1 MNCNCIDLD
10 KKLQTRAKNSTSIE
24 DMGRVR
30 DMYATSTEFMTTKCK
45 NKRNLDHLPTPL
57 AQPVKLVSAACMDCK
72 KCVKKPRGK
81 ALSDVLIKQA
91 EDCLVS
97 CQECFSQEEK
107 HMRRASSPTTTAI
120 SRLETEL
127 ATLKA
132 KGAAVRCR
140 DFELSIKGMAGLI
153 RRASSLQQIKSLQ
166 TMVENWIAICQSC
179 GNKKPTVKLLQV
191 LQLELLKKRRRLL

>member
-1 MNCNCIDLD
+1 MNCDCIDMD
-10 KKLQTRAKNSTSIE
+10 RRLQTRAKTSTSVE
-24 DMGRVR
+24 DMERVR
-30 DMYATSTEFMTTKCK
+30 HMYDTNTDFMTTQCR

-57 AQPVKLVSAACMDCK
+57 VKPVKLVSEACMDCK

-81 ALSDVLIKQA
+81 ALSDVLIKKA
-91 EDCLVS
+91 EDCLTS
-97 CQECFSQEEK
+97 CQECFSQEQK
-107 HMRRASSPTTTAI
+107 HMRRASSTTIAAI

-132 KGAAVRCR
+132 KSPAVRCR
-140 DFELSIKGMAGLI
+140 DFELSIKDMAGLI
-153 RRASSLQQIKSLQ
+153 RRARSMDQIKSLQ
-166 TMVENWIAICQSC
+166 TTVDNWIEICQSC